1 MERSQYY
8 LLLSHICQ
16 FLENDNSDT
25 SFSLIDNSQT
35 LEMPSTLLAQ
45 CRESATWKQL
55 EAQFLQAGGNI
66 CVSNAQEQEIVW
78 SDWNLEDWLV

>member
-8 LLLSHICQ
+8 LLLSQICQ
-16 FLENDNSDT
+16 FLENDNTDT

-35 LEMPSTLLAQ
+35 LEMPSTLLSQ
-45 CRESATWKQL
+45 CRESATWNEL

-78 SDWNLEDWLV
+78 SDWSLEDWLV

>member
-16 FLENDNSDT
+16 FLENDNTDA

-35 LEMPSTLLAQ
+35 LELPSALLTQ
-45 CRESATWKQL
+45 CRESATWNQL

-66 CVSNAQEQEIVW
+66 SVGNAQEQEIVW

>member
-45 CRESATWKQL
+45 CRESATWNQL

-66 CVSNAQEQEIVW
+66 SVSNAQEQEIVW

>member
-16 FLENDNSDT
+16 FLENDNT
-25 SFSLIDNSQT
+25 ETTFSLIDSSQT

-45 CRESATWKQL
+45 CRESATWNQL
-55 EAQFLQAGGNI
+55 EAQFL
-66 CVSNAQEQEIVW
+66 
-78 SDWNLEDWLV
+78 